1 MNNKFYGC
9 FFYSF
14 LLMVSACGFAEKDA
28 ITTVLEAR
36 DQAVSARDIAA
47 FGALLAD
54 DFMENGI
61 NKSERIT
68 EEAALFQQFEQ
79 IQMHSHGR
87 TITLHGPHAKC
98 EQSYTLRVLR
108 DGDWRSLVQ
117 RERIQLKKNAHGWKI
132 IGGI

>member
-1 MNNKFYGC
+1 MNPKLRTL
-9 FFYSF
+9 FFCMF
-14 LLMVSACGFAEKDA
+14 LLLLAGCGFAEKDA
-28 ITTVLEAR
+28 IVTVLEAR
-36 DQAVSARDIAA
+36 DQAVSSRDITA

-61 NKSERIT
+61 NKAERIT
-68 EEAALFQQFEQ
+68 EESALFKQFEE

-87 TITLHGPHAKC
+87 MITLHGPHAEC
-98 EQSYTLRVLR
+98 EQSYSLRVLR

-117 RERIQLKKNAHGWKI
+117 RERIQLKKNANGWKI